1 MDHSNIK
8 GYVVGE
14 VRTDEFTFVTNREIA
29 PPRLEYIVVQVED
42 PERGIKLDVL
52 SQVTKLSV
60 SSRLLD
66 TSLSYNEV
74 AQILTRISTS
84 QPIIVGTAKVLGYLD
99 GSSVRFPRHAT
110 MPGNPVT
117 QAPDELLKKFFSQ
130 DVESGIDI
138 GSLINRDNVNVL
150 LNPNGLRRHMAVI
163 AQTGAG
169 KSYTVGVI
177 LEKLLQ
183 LGGTIVIFDPN
194 SDYVKMR
201 RDESMRVTPFADRI
215 DIFRMPTGQAG
226 RITDAEIGGSKKFTM
241 KFSALEVDE
250 ICAMTGIPETS
261 TNIRKALQTAHDNLR
276 GRDYAPHEYLRELER
291 IASGGAAADAMMA
304 NDTMPRGPERKKG
317 VTPSGMEDFEKAAY
331 NKANIDLG
339 WDDLGSA
346 ADKDNNDEPITPFN
360 LASKGSEGN
369 GSSGNGKTPSLDAVS
384 GAQKALKYVERISR
398 VDIWGHDDVPI
409 QDLLRPMN
417 LSVLDLA
424 GVDSWV
430 TEFVVNKVLND
441 TWGEATTNGL
451 ARPVFFILEEAH
463 NFVPGGQGVRS
474 QAAGI
479 IKRIAS
485 EGRKFGLF
493 LVLVTQRPYK
503 IHGDTLSQCNSQ
515 IIMRLTNPQDQ
526 LAIKQSSEGISEGL
540 LADLPGL
547 NVGEAVILGPIVRV
561 PVMVRIGHRLS
572 AQGGNDIDVVKALED
587 ARSQVVIDKREREV
601 KQERAKLKKT
611 EWVEELDA

>member
-1 MDHSNIK
+1 MITV

-42 PERGIKLDVL
+42 PRTHARVDVL
-52 SQVTKLSV
+52 AQVTKLSV

-66 TSLSYNEV
+66 TTLSYNEV

-84 QPIIVGTAKVLGYLD
+84 QPIIVGTAQVLGYLE
-99 GSSVRFPRHAT
+99 GSTVRFPRHAT

-130 DVESGIDI
+130 DVDSGIEI

-201 RDESMRVTPFADRI
+201 RDETMRVTPFADRV
-215 DIFRMPTGQAG
+215 DIYRMPTGQAG
-226 RITDAEIGGSKKFTM
+226 RITDDEIGGSQKFTI
-241 KFSALEVDE
+241 KFSALEVEE
-250 ICAMTGIPETS
+250 ICSMTGIPETS

-291 IASGGAAADAMMA
+291 IASGGADTDGFMS
-304 NDTMPRGPERKKG
+304 NDNMPRGPERKRG
-317 VTPSGMEDFEKAAY
+317 VTPPGMEAFEQAAY

-339 WDDLGSA
+339 WDDLGGAS
-346 ADKDNNDEPITPFN
+346 DDDEPAPPPFPTP
-360 LASKGSEGN
+360 ASD
-369 GSSGNGKTPSLDAVS
+369 NGKSSNGKAPSLDAVS
-384 GAQKALKYVERISR
+384 GAQKALKYVERLSR
-398 VDIWGHDDVPI
+398 VDIWGHEDVPVR
-409 QDLLRPMN
+409 DLLRPMH

-430 TEFVVNKVLND
+430 TEFAVNKILNEV
-441 TWGEATTNGL
+441 WGEATTNGL
-451 ARPVFFILEEAH
+451 SRPVFFILEEAH
-463 NFVPGGQGVRS
+463 NFVPGGQGARS
-474 QAAGI
+474 QAAHI

-547 NVGEAVILGPIVRV
+547 NVGEAVVLGPIVRV
-561 PVMVRIGHRLS
+561 PVMVRIGSRLS

-587 ARSQVVIDKREREV
+587 ARSQAVIDRRERND
-601 KQERAKLKKT
+601 KTERANKPKT
-611 EWVEELDA
+611 EWVEELDL

>member
-1 MDHSNIK
+1 MNTV

-42 PERGIKLDVL
+42 PERQSKVDVL
-52 SQVTKLSV
+52 AQVTKLSV

-66 TSLSYNEV
+66 TTLSYNEV

-84 QPIIVGTAKVLGYLD
+84 QPIIVGTAKVLGYLE
-99 GSSVRFPRHAT
+99 GSTVRYPRHAT

-117 QAPDELLKKFFSQ
+117 QAPDDLLKRFFSQ
-130 DVESGIDI
+130 DVDSGIDI
-138 GSLINRDNVNVL
+138 GSLINREQVSVL

-183 LGGTIVIFDPN
+183 LGGSIVIFDPN

-201 RDESMRVTPFADRI
+201 RDETNRVTPFADRVEI
-215 DIFRMPTGQAG
+215 YRMPTNQKG
-226 RITDAEIGGSKKFTM
+226 RITDEEIGGSKKFTM
-241 KFSALEVDE
+241 KFSALEVE
-250 ICAMTGIPETS
+250 ELCTMTGIPETS
-261 TNIRKALQTAHDNLR
+261 TNIRKALQTAYDNLR
-276 GRDYAPHEYLRELER
+276 GRDYAPHEFLREVER
-291 IASGGAAADAMMA
+291 IADGGSGDDGGDL
-304 NDTMPRGPERKKG
+304 MPRGPERKRNDG
-317 VTPSGMEDFEKAAY
+317 PLPGMEDFRKAAY
-331 NKANIDLG
+331 AKANIDVE
-339 WDDLGSA
+339 WDEFGKEDAAETPEAPPPVRAGSNGA
-346 ADKDNNDEPITPFN
+346 
-360 LASKGSEGN
+360 EGN
-369 GSSGNGKTPSLDAVS
+369 GKGISLDAIA
-384 GAQKALKYVERISR
+384 GAQKAIKYVERLTR
-398 VDIWGHDDVPI
+398 VDIWGHEDVPI
-409 QDLLRPMN
+409 QELLRPMN
-417 LSVLDLA
+417 LSVIDLA
-424 GVDSWV
+424 GVDSWI
-430 TEFVVNKVLND
+430 TEFVVDKVFRD

-451 ARPVFFILEEAH
+451 ARPVFFVLEEAH
-463 NFVPGGQGVRS
+463 NFVPGGQGAKS
-474 QAAGI
+474 QAAHI

-587 ARSQVVIDKREREV
+587 ARSQVVIDRRERDV
-601 KQERAKLKKT
+601 KAERSKMTKT
-611 EWVEELDA
+611 EWVEELD

>member
-1 MDHSNIK
+1 MNTV
-8 GYVVGE
+8 GFVVGE

-42 PERGIKLDVL
+42 PERGQKLDVL
-52 SQVTKLSV
+52 AQVTKLSV

-84 QPIIVGTAKVLGYLD
+84 QPIIVGTAKVLGYLE
-99 GSSVRFPRHAT
+99 GSTVRYPRHAT
-110 MPGNPVT
+110 MPGNAVT
-117 QAPDELLKKFFSQ
+117 QAADDLLKRFFSQ
-130 DVESGIDI
+130 DVDSGIDI
-138 GSLINRDNVNVL
+138 GALINRDNVSVL
-150 LNPNGLRRHMAVI
+150 LNPNGLRRHLAVI

-201 RDESMRVTPFADRI
+201 RDENMRVTPFADRV
-215 DIFRMPTGQAG
+215 DIYRMPTGQAG
-226 RITDAEIGGSKKFTM
+226 RITDEEIGGAKKFTI
-241 KFSALEVDE
+241 KFSSLEVEE

-261 TNIRKALQTAHDNLR
+261 TNIRKALQTAHDHLR
-276 GRDYAPHEYLRELER
+276 GRDYAPHEFLRELER
-291 IASGGAAADAMMA
+291 IADGGNGSGS
-304 NDTMPRGPERKKG
+304 NDNMPRGPERNKAG
-317 VTPSGMEDFEKAAY
+317 EEPLPGMPDFRRAAY
-331 NKANIDLG
+331 AKANLDVDWQDLNSALS
-339 WDDLGSA
+339 DGS
-346 ADKDNNDEPITPFN
+346 DEDAPIIAPAPPASNGTEKEGKPF
-360 LASKGSEGN
+360 
-369 GSSGNGKTPSLDAVS
+369 SLDAIS
-384 GAQKALKYVERISR
+384 GAQKALKYVERLTR
-398 VDIWGHDDVPI
+398 VELWGHDDVPI
-409 QDLLRPMN
+409 KELLRPMN

-441 TWGEATTNGL
+441 TWGEATTNGMP
-451 ARPVFFILEEAH
+451 RPVFFILEEAH
-463 NFVPGGQGVRS
+463 NFVPGGQGARS
-474 QAAGI
+474 QAAQI

-526 LAIKQSSEGISEGL
+526 QAVKQSSESISEGL

-547 NVGEAVILGPIVRV
+547 NVGEAIILGPIVRV

-572 AQGGNDIDVVKALED
+572 AQGGNDIDVVKALAD
-587 ARSQVVIDKREREV
+587 ARSQVVIDKRERV
-601 KQERAKLKKT
+601 VRAERATQKKT
-611 EWVEELDA
+611 EWVEELDV

>member
-1 MDHSNIK
+1 MNTV

-42 PERGIKLDVL
+42 PRTGSKVDVL
-52 SQVTKLSV
+52 AQVTKLSV

-66 TSLSYNEV
+66 TTLSYNEV

-84 QPIIVGTAKVLGYLD
+84 QPIIVGTAKVLGYLE

-201 RDESMRVTPFADRI
+201 RDENMRVTSFADRV
-215 DIFRMPTGQAG
+215 DIYRMPTGQAG

-250 ICAMTGIPETS
+250 ICAMTGIPDTS
-261 TNIRKALQTAHDNLR
+261 TNIRKSLQTACDNLR
-276 GRDYAPHEYLRELER
+276 GRDYAPHEFLRELER
-291 IASGGAAADAMMA
+291 IASGGAGADGMMLA
-304 NDTMPRGPERKKG
+304 NDQMPRGPERKKG
-317 VTPSGMEDFEKAAY
+317 TTPDGMEDFERAAY
-331 NKANIDLG
+331 NKANIDVG

-346 ADKDNNDEPITPFN
+346 SDNAADEETP
-360 LASKGSEGN
+360 LVAPPRPASN
-369 GSSGNGKTPSLDAVS
+369 GADGANGASGKTPSLDAVS
-384 GAQKALKYVERISR
+384 GAQKALKYVERIAR
-398 VDIWGHDDVPI
+398 VDIWGHDDVPVK
-409 QDLLRPMN
+409 DLLRPMN

-430 TEFVVNKVLND
+430 TEFAVNKVLND

-463 NFVPGGQGVRS
+463 NFVPGGQGARS

-485 EGRKFGLF
+485 EGRKFGMF

-561 PVMVRIGHRLS
+561 PVMVRIGHRIS

-587 ARSQVVIDKREREV
+587 ARSQVIIDRRERDV
-601 KQERAKLKKT
+601 KQQRAQVKKT

>member
-1 MDHSNIK
+1 MNTV

-29 PPRLEYIVVQVED
+29 PPRLEYIVVQVQD
-42 PERGIKLDVL
+42 PRTQTTVDVL
-52 SQVTKLSV
+52 AQVTKLSV

-84 QPIIVGTAKVLGYLD
+84 QPIIVGTAKVLGYLE

-117 QAPDELLKKFFSQ
+117 QAPDDLLKRFFSQ

-177 LEKLLQ
+177 LEKLLD

-215 DIFRMPTGQAG
+215 DIYRMPTGQAG

-291 IASGGAAADAMMA
+291 IASGGAAADAMMS
-304 NDTMPRGPERKKG
+304 NDNMPRGPEKSRSNERGRG

-339 WDDLGSA
+339 WADLGSA
-346 ADKDNNDEPITPFN
+346 ADDDEPAKPFETT
-360 LASKGSEGN
+360 ASENGN
-369 GSSGNGKTPSLDAVS
+369 SANGKPPSLDAVS

-398 VDIWGHDDVPI
+398 VDIWGHEDVPI
-409 QDLLRPMN
+409 KDLMRPMN

-451 ARPVFFILEEAH
+451 ARPIFFILEEAH
-463 NFVPGGQGVRS
+463 NFVPGGQGARS
-474 QAAGI
+474 QAAQI

-561 PVMVRIGHRLS
+561 PVMVRIGQRLS

-587 ARSQVVIDKREREV
+587 ARSQVVIDKRERGA
-601 KQERAKLKKT
+601 KAERAKTKKT